1 MAKLDELISEIRTA
15 IGADFI
21 STNVVGMD
29 GISIAGGSTDPNY
42 DAEAAVARFAMVM
55 KSVAQTSRKLN
66 LGSLDDNLITTDKMY
81 IITLFLGNGT
91 YFWELAVS
99 REASLG
105 MIRMTI
111 SEYAPKLWGAIPF

>member
-1 MAKLDELISEIRTA
+1 MAKLDELITEIRTA

>member
-1 MAKLDELISEIRTA
+1 MAKLDELITEMRTA

-42 DAEAAVARFAMVM
+42 DAEAAAARFAMVM
-55 KSVAQTSRKLN
+55 KNVAQTSKKLN

-81 IITLFLGNGT
+81 IISLFLGNGS
-91 YFWELAVS
+91 YFWELAVN

-105 MIRMTI
+105 MIRMTMN
-111 SEYAPKLWGAIPF
+111 EYTPKLWEAIPH